1 MAVAPRVFDTAEGLG
16 LAAAEIIAS
25 GIQTASADG
34 RRFLLG
40 CPSGRSP
47 GTTYDALARI
57 VVDRQ
62 LDLSHLVVVMMDDY
76 LVRSVAGDLVH
87 EDERA
92 AHSCIRFGRE
102 EIVAVLS
109 VAAGPGRGITADR
122 LWFPDPA
129 DPAAYDGLIRAAGGI
144 DVFLL
149 ATGASDGH
157 VAFNP
162 PGSTPES
169 RTRVVELPLA
179 TRTDNL
185 GTFPSFGGD
194 LANVP
199 THGVTVGI
207 ATITELS
214 RAVIMLVHG
223 AGKGEAT
230 ARLLAANGYDD
241 SWPATVFTACRDP
254 QLFVDAAA
262 LEAAGVP
269 VP

>member
-1 MAVAPRVFDTAEGLG
+1 MAPQVFDTAEDLG
-16 LAAAEIIAS
+16 LAAAEIIAF
-25 GIQTASADG
+25 GIEQAASEG
-34 RRFLLG
+34 RRFLIG

-47 GTTYDALARI
+47 STTYAALARI
-57 VVDRQ
+57 VADHQ

-76 LVRSVAGDLVH
+76 LVRSASGDFVH
-87 EDERA
+87 EDDHA

-102 EIVAVLS
+102 EIVDALS
-109 VAAGPGRGITADR
+109 AAAGPGRGVTADR

-129 DPAAYDGLIRAAGGI
+129 DPAAYDALIRDAGGI
-144 DVFLL
+144 DLFLL

-162 PGSTPES
+162 PGSSPES
-169 RTRVVELPLA
+169 RTRVVELPVA

-194 LANVP
+194 LHQVP

-223 AGKGEAT
+223 AGKGQAT
-230 ARLLAANGYDD
+230 ARLIAANGYDN
-241 SWPATVFTACRDP
+241 SWPATVFAACRDP
-254 QLFVDAAA
+254 QLFVDVAA
-262 LEAAGVP
+262 LEAAGATTS
-269 VP
+269 